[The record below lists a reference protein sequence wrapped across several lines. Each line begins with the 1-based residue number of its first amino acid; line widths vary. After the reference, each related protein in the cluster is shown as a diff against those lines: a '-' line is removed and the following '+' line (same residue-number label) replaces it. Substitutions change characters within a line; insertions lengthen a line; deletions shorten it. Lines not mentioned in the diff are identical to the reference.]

1 MSQIPQSTFDFL
13 NDLKE
18 NNNREWFQDN
28 KPRYEAAHQS
38 MIAFA
43 DTLLDEMRTHDL
55 IETPTGKKSLYRI
68 YRDVRFSKNKAPYK
82 SNWGGSFRRATA
94 ALRGGYYYQVAPGN
108 SFVAGGFWGPNKED
122 LARIRQEID
131 LDASEFRE
139 VLAGEGLVKT
149 FGQMTG
155 QAVKTAPKGYPK
167 DHPDIDLL
175 RHKGFVFRHNFTD
188 REALGKHFA
197 QKVSATFQELRPF
210 FDYMSEVLTTDANGV
225 SII

>member
-1 MSQIPQSTFDFL
+1 MSQIPRSIFDFL

-18 NNNREWFQDN
+18 NNNREWFQTN

-43 DTLLDEMRTHDL
+43 DTLLDEMRSHDL

-94 ALRGGYYYQVAPGN
+94 SLRGGYYYQIEPGN

-131 LDASEFRE
+131 LDAAEFRE

-149 FGQMTG
+149 FGQMDG
-155 QAVKTAPKGYPK
+155 QALKTAPKGYPK
-167 DHPDIDLL
+167 DHPAVDLL

-188 REALGKHFA
+188 REVLGKQFA